1 MKSILFLAGILFTAN
16 SFAQTNAL
24 KLNKGQTITVTS
36 SVSQNLDMGMGM
48 SMTSSSNSTHVIKV
62 NEESGNNYNI
72 STTLTKVKSTN
83 SAMGQDTKYDSEDA
97 AASDSELA
105 TVFEKTLN
113 VTETSLLNKSTGV
126 ATSTKVKDEDAEGD
140 EDFLKGV
147 MGGAASGDNSGIV
160 SSAFFMQAAGK
171 KVGDKWMDSS
181 TVNGFH
187 NTTNYTV
194 ASINGDIMTLNLD
207 GTISGTQ
214 QIETQ
219 GMQIDVT
226 MNTKNKGT
234 VLLNKKTAQVIKRT
248 VEAEVA
254 SNMDM
259 MGQSMDM
266 TGTIKTETEYK

>member
-72 STTLTKVKSTN
+72 ITTLTKVKSTN

-105 TVFEKTLN
+105 AVFEKTLN
-113 VTETSLLNKSTGV
+113 VTETSLLNKATGV

-140 EDFLKGV
+140 EDFLKGI
-147 MGGAASGDNSGIV
+147 MGGAATGDNSGIV